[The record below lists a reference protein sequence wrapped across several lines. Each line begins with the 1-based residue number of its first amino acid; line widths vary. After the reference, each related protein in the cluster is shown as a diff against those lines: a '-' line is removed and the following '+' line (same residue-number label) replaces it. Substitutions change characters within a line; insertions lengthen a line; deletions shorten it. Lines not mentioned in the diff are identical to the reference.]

1 MNTHLATPA
10 TLESSTL
17 ALGDVAPPWAGLRG
31 ASGEVALERFAEADL
46 LALVFTGN
54 GCPTAKA
61 IEPRLMALQAAY
73 RDRGLQVVAI
83 NANNPYL
90 SPPDTYQ
97 QVVRRAAETGL
108 PYPYLKDETGATAR
122 AYGAP
127 VTPYVLLF
135 DRQRRL
141 RYRGRID
148 DARMPERVTRRDL
161 EEAVKDLLA
170 GREVQVPETQPF
182 GCAIVW

>member
-1 MNTHLATPA
+1 MNTPVT
-10 TLESSTL
+10 SSAL
-17 ALGDVAPPWAGLRG
+17 ALGDPAPQWAGLRG
-31 ASGEVALERFAEADL
+31 ASGEVTLDRFAGAGL

-61 IEPRLMALQAAY
+61 IEPRLVALQAAY

-90 SPPDTYQ
+90 SPPDTFE
-97 QVVRRAAETGL
+97 QVVRRAAAMGL
-108 PYPYLKDETGATAR
+108 PYPYVKDETGETTR

-127 VTPYVLLF
+127 VTPYVVLL
-135 DRQRRL
+135 DQERRV

-148 DARMPERVTRRDL
+148 DARVAERVTRRDL
-161 EEAVKDLLA
+161 QEAVEDVLA
-170 GREVQVPETQPF
+170 GREVRVPETQPF
-182 GCAIVW
+182 GCAVVW